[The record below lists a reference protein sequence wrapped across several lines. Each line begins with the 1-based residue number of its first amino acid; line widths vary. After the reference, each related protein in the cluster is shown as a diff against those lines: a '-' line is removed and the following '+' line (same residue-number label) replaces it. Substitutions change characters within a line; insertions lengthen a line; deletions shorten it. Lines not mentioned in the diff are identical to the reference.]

1 MQGWRWPPIPKYSAV
16 SGGGVA
22 GGGVACGG
30 DACGG
35 GGVAGGGVACGGD
48 ACGGSSVSI
57 VGVACDGDAC
67 GGGSCDDAPVVLECQ
82 SIPGDGGATRDNG
95 CSRNAQPSSVGAM
108 ECDTDAADIDPAE
121 PMSPAEIPTQSS
133 DMVVDVPITQLEE
146 MLELVFIW

>member
-16 SGGGVA
+16 S
-22 GGGVACGG
+22 
-30 DACGG
+30 G

-95 CSRNAQPSSVGAM
+95 CSVNAQQSSVGAM

-121 PMSPAEIPTQSS
+121 PMSPAEVPTQSS
-133 DMVVDVPITQLEE
+133 DMVGDVPITQLEE